1 MPSRVSIE
9 LSPSSAT
16 NSMTTLSSSTSPAP
30 VPTRKPITLTAI
42 STSLSSSATMDDAT
56 LCHPTSSSPIS
67 SSSASFS
74 SSPSSS
80 PCSSTLSLPAPALC
94 DVNRDK
100 GKGKANAATA
110 LGETDNKNIVDRDR
124 ALLCTRSRANQNS
137 TDVCATL
144 QSDLLPMNN
153 PASQQTQ
160 YALYSHQP
168 HIQPPQYTHLEEEEE
183 EEEAHSS
190 KGKGKGK
197 APSYQSEEEEEDSS
211 NSGKGKSTSEY
222 DRDTSSEKAIEA
234 QSSVSNYPS
243 RSDLYTHSNARSS
256 NASSLGS
263 LLSSIEE
270 EDTSSSV
277 GPSGKG
283 RASPST
289 PSYGYTSGSGSGS
302 SSGSGSG
309 SGSNSARPR
318 VASTSAYFSYP
329 GGSSSGSGSCSGSK
343 PALNRSLTGP
353 APHQRPL
360 LTSPASSSAVPT
372 VPSLSSSAF
381 NEKNTI
387 TAQDLSLYS
396 YDAIPEDFDFG
407 DLPFY
412 DTDPRTGIIYGDP
425 HAITRPYLTPEVHF
439 DLYRLT
445 HDTADPRRTNI
456 INKHGALVFY
466 HPGRHIGQEQDSLRL
481 HHNNQPIWSVVGRT
495 STWGNLTATEMA
507 TKRQIKIAMESN
519 KKKAGIDS
527 NEPAARFVFRWKDDD
542 FVIEYRKQKDQYRI
556 TCSQMCGGESKWKPP
571 QPKVMHPTFQGN
583 FIDPTS
589 SRYTATPIGTPSPF
603 DASRYL
609 QLISEYRLN
618 SGPVLKRG
626 DFELHN
632 PDTIPPEFKTFLMV
646 SSIVI
651 LGVMRPVSD
660 KLFMKEFPEMAHK
673 IKTPKT
679 SGLSSFGSVVNS
691 HASQPIIVQRS
702 LSTSA
707 STSASAS
714 SLSVYRSNTASTVDL
729 TPATTSPTPAVASA
743 NTMPIADAST
753 PANVNIAASA
763 PLKKSRWGS
772 LFKK

>member
-1 MPSRVSIE
+1 MS
-9 LSPSSAT
+9 
-16 NSMTTLSSSTSPAP
+16 
-30 VPTRKPITLTAI
+30 
-42 STSLSSSATMDDAT
+42 
-56 LCHPTSSSPIS
+56 
-67 SSSASFS
+67 
-74 SSPSSS
+74 
-80 PCSSTLSLPAPALC
+80 
-94 DVNRDK
+94 
-100 GKGKANAATA
+100 
-110 LGETDNKNIVDRDR
+110 
-124 ALLCTRSRANQNS
+124 
-137 TDVCATL
+137 
-144 QSDLLPMNN
+144 N

-160 YALYSHQP
+160 YALYSHQS
-168 HIQPPQYTHLEEEEE
+168 HTQPPQYTHLEEEEE
-183 EEEAHSS
+183 EKVHSS

-197 APSYQSEEEEEDSS
+197 APSYQSEEEEEGSS
-211 NSGKGKSTSEY
+211 NNDKGKSTSEY

-234 QSSVSNYPS
+234 QSLVSNYAS

-283 RASPST
+283 KGSPST
-289 PSYGYTSGSGSGS
+289 PSCGYTSGSS
-302 SSGSGSG
+302 
-309 SGSNSARPR
+309 SARPR
-318 VASTSAYFSYP
+318 VASTSAYLSYS

-353 APHQRPL
+353 VPHQRPL

-372 VPSLSSSAF
+372 VPCLSSSAF
-381 NEKNTI
+381 NEKNTS

-439 DLYRLT
+439 DLYRLA

-456 INKHGALVFY
+456 FNKHGALVFY

-495 STWGNLTATEMA
+495 STWGTLTATEMA
-507 TKRQIKIAMESN
+507 TKRQIKIVMESN

-527 NEPAARFVFRWKDDD
+527 NEPVARFVFRWKDDD

-571 QPKVMHPTFQGN
+571 QPKVMHPAFQGN

-589 SRYTATPIGTPSPF
+589 SRYTATPLGTPSPF

-673 IKTPKT
+673 IKASKASKT
-679 SGLSSFGSVVNS
+679 SGLGSFGSVVNGQ
-691 HASQPIIVQRS
+691 ASQPIIVQRS

-714 SLSVYRSNTASTVDL
+714 SLSVYRSSTASTVDL
-729 TPATTSPTPAVASA
+729 TPATTSPIPAVASG
-743 NTMPIADAST
+743 NTIPIADAST
-753 PANVNIAASA
+753 PANAKTAASA

-772 LFKK
+772 FFKK